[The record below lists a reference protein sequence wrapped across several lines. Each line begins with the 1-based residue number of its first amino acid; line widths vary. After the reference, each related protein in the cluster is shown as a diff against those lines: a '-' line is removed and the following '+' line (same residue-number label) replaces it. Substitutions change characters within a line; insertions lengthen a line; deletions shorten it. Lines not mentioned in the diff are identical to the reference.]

1 MTAARVKTDSDAVRK
16 ARRLLAEPEPVA
28 ASHWSL
34 LGAAAMAA
42 MAAVLMAGVMIL
54 GPGVEFTDPT
64 ISEPLR

>member
-1 MTAARVKTDSDAVRK
+1 MNATRVKADSDAIQK
-16 ARRLLAEPEPVA
+16 ARNLLAAPEPVP

-64 ISEPLR
+64 ISEAIR